1 MNKLELSYFLLKVYD
16 INIIITLTL
25 STIYIQINI
34 LYNDIIL
41 ELNQPSS

>member
-16 INIIITLTL
+16 IYIIITLTL

-41 ELNQPSS
+41 NLHQTSS